1 MPKKHILPLSNIGFV
16 AGGMCL
22 FAYFAHYRDWQ
33 ILFSI
38 SGLALAGF
46 GIFNFILTHPSLA
59 ISTFGLSRLFAK
71 KNLIFIL
78 PGSAIGLG
86 FGIAYRI
93 YCLGEAVFPNHFTWF
108 LPIACLIG
116 ATEEF
121 VYRGFIQGALR
132 RMGPPAAIVLAS
144 LFHTAYKCSLFIAPH
159 MQPEINLTF
168 LFTATFLVGLILGS
182 LREFSGNLLPSAALH
197 IFFDLTVY
205 GGYYRAPWWV
215 WS

>member
-1 MPKKHILPLSNIGFV
+1 
-16 AGGMCL
+16 MCL

-33 ILFSI
+33 VLFSM

-46 GIFNFILTHPSLA
+46 GIFNFILIYPSLA
-59 ISTFGLSRLFAK
+59 IATFGLSRLFSK
-71 KNLIFIL
+71 KILIFIL
-78 PGSAIGLG
+78 LGSAIGLG

-93 YCLGEAVFPNHFTWF
+93 YCLGETALPNHFTWF

-121 VYRGFIQGALR
+121 VYRGFVQGALR
-132 RMGPPAAIVLAS
+132 RMGPTAAIVLAS

-182 LREFSGNLLPSAALH
+182 LREFSGNLLPSIALH

-205 GGYYRAPWWV
+205 GEYYHAPWWV